1 MPSLGADMV
10 AGTLVEWRIKPGTSV
25 RHGDVV
31 ALIDTE
37 KGIIDIESFEDGIV
51 EKLVVQPGTR
61 VPVGATLAFFEG
73 EPSARQAAGPP
84 QAAGPATPAPS
95 IAAPPA
101 AARGGKRISP
111 AARAKAKELGV
122 DVQGIE
128 GTGPQGAVTLS
139 DVERAATG
147 ARAAV
152 PAAKDRSGMRNAIAA
167 SMSRSKREIPHY
179 YLQLAMDLKGALDW
193 LETFNA
199 SRPVPERLLTA
210 VLFNKAAARAAAE
223 KPGFNGF
230 FGPRGFEPASSVHLG
245 VAIAL
250 RGGGLV
256 APAVLNAEQKPL
268 PTLMREL
275 QDLVTRVRAGHMRGS
290 EIASATITVTSL
302 GDEGV
307 DIVYPIIHPP
317 QVAIVGFGSV
327 VERPW
332 VVNGRIEARPIVNV
346 TLAADHR
353 VTDGRVGAQFLARIR
368 DLLMQPA
375 DL

>member
-10 AGTLVEWRIKPGTSV
+10 AGTLVEWRIKPGASV
-25 RHGDVV
+25 QRGDVV

-37 KGIIDIESFEDGIV
+37 KGLIDIESFEDGIV
-51 EKLVVQPGTR
+51 EKLNVQPGTR

-73 EPSARQAAGPP
+73 EPSAPP
-84 QAAGPATPAPS
+84 TSAPALP
-95 IAAPPA
+95 AAPTA
-101 AARGGKRISP
+101 KRISP
-111 AARAKAKELGV
+111 AARAKATQLGV
-122 DVQGIE
+122 DVQRIE

-147 ARAAV
+147 ARVGA

-167 SMSRSKREIPHY
+167 SMSRGKREIPHY
-179 YLQLAMDLKGALDW
+179 YLQLAMDLKPALDW
-193 LETFNA
+193 LEKFNS

-223 KPGFNGF
+223 KPGFNGY
-230 FGPRGFEPASSVHLG
+230 FGPRGFEPSQAVHLG

-256 APAVLNAEQKPL
+256 APAILNADQKPL
-268 PTLMREL
+268 PAFMREL
-275 QDLVTRVRAGHMRGS
+275 QDLVSRVRAGHMRSS
-290 EIASATITVTSL
+290 EIGSATITVTSL

-317 QVAIVGFGSV
+317 QVAIIGFGSV

-332 VVNGRIEARPIVNV
+332 VVDGRIEARPIVNL

-375 DL
+375 EL